1 MNMMMAET
9 LLTGTGRAAQLE
21 GRPAGGKTG
30 TSQDFRDGWFIG
42 YTGSFT
48 TAVWLG
54 NDNNSPTK
62 RATGGSL
69 PAKIWKEVMTTG
81 HQGLAVAGLPGVSD
95 RPLTVAQP
103 ARNPDAPVPVVPAE
117 GDPDRRLPPMRDGG
131 QDGGGPLDLL
141 NRIFGG

>member
-1 MNMMMAET
+1 
-9 LLTGTGRAAQLE
+9 
-21 GRPAGGKTG
+21 
-30 TSQDFRDGWFIG
+30 
-42 YTGSFT
+42 
-48 TAVWLG
+48 
-54 NDNNSPTK
+54 
-62 RATGGSL
+62 
-69 PAKIWKEVMTTG
+69 
-81 HQGLAVAGLPGVSD
+81 VSD

>member
-1 MNMMMAET
+1 MNNMLKAVMVY
-9 LLTGTGRAAQLE
+9 GTGRNAALGE
-21 GRPAGGKTG
+21 RPSAGKTG

-42 YTGSFT
+42 YTGTFT

-69 PAKIWKEVMTTG
+69 PAKIWKEVMTAG

-95 RPLTVAQP
+95 GPLTVAQP
-103 ARNPDAPVPVVPAE
+103 ARNPNVPVPVAPAE
-117 GDPDRRLPPMRDGG
+117 GDPDRRLPPMRDDA
-131 QDGGGPLDLL
+131 QGGGPLDLL